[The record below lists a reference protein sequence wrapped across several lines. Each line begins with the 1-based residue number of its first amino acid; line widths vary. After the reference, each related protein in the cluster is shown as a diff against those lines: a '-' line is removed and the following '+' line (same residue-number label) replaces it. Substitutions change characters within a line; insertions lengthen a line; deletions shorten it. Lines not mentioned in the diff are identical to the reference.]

1 MFFQNEDPVL
11 EYINAET
18 TNNAALARWL
28 HLCLSPQKP
37 GQKHQQLEERVVNFK
52 DIDMCRQIPGVN
64 PTMGW
69 KIDTINEVEPKKTS
83 RRQLQAFYENFRQH
97 HVEKKKKRSTF
108 RTAQHTDNQFAVVTT
123 RMFNLSKSLRQGVK
137 LLRLS

>member
-1 MFFQNEDPVL
+1 
-11 EYINAET
+11 
-18 TNNAALARWL
+18 
-28 HLCLSPQKP
+28 
-37 GQKHQQLEERVVNFK
+37 
-52 DIDMCRQIPGVN
+52 MCRQIPGVN